1 MKTKRILSIL
11 LALAMAVGLC
21 GCTVIHG
28 KLKVE
33 IKDKNGDDTGL
44 AVIKDSDICAN
55 DYESYCFVYGYSGD
69 NVTSMPGEDDD
80 FQDNSNVEVMAKT
93 PYSGVGVIM
102 RTYGRDDTINFTVT
116 SELTKGNLR
125 IVLLDED
132 MQIIHDFAL
141 GGEDSFTVTGALGK
155 VYEIRIAGESAEFT
169 IEASRV
175 MTYAE

>member
-55 DYESYCFVYGYSGD
+55 DYESYLS
-69 NVTSMPGEDDD
+69 
-80 FQDNSNVEVMAKT
+80 
-93 PYSGVGVIM
+93 
-102 RTYGRDDTINFTVT
+102 
-116 SELTKGNLR
+116 L
-125 IVLLDED
+125 
-132 MQIIHDFAL
+132 IH
-141 GGEDSFTVTGALGK
+141 
-155 VYEIRIAGESAEFT
+155 I
-169 IEASRV
+169 
-175 MTYAE
+175 